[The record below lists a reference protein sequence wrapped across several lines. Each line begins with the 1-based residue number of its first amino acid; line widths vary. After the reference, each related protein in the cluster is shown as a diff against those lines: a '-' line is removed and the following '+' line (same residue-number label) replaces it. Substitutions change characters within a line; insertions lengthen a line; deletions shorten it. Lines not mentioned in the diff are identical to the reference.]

1 MQGSKVGRA
10 IHTRASKAMVAILDS
25 HSRATGSLSRAMG
38 SHSMAMGSLL
48 GAALDLPQVD
58 APSYVR
64 SHLRSM
70 IVNTPFWPLCC
81 RLRAVL
87 CIAVS
92 YPVVQLLTQ
101 VR

>member
-1 MQGSKVGRA
+1 MQGSKVGRVS
-10 IHTRASKAMVAILDS
+10 HTRASKAMVAILDS

-70 IVNTPFWPLCC
+70 IVNTPFGHCAAASGRYYASLSLILWYSC
-81 RLRAVL
+81 
-87 CIAVS
+87 
-92 YPVVQLLTQ
+92 
-101 VR
+101 